1 MLNKDELSKLI
12 LNPASGKSFLEEER
26 IISAEMKG
34 ENFVVEYKRDGI
46 SSEQKREIENSIVEQ
61 LKDKISEDKIIVKTV
76 SNANSSESAKSG
88 PQPKSEPAQLKAG
101 HGPAVSQ
108 KKQVPGVKKVI
119 AVGSGK
125 GGVGKSTVSVNL
137 ALALSRQ
144 GLQVGLLDADV
155 YGPSIP
161 MLLGKR
167 EVKPR
172 ATENKKIIAEPAHGI
187 KFMSFGLFIKEED
200 PVIWRGPMLG
210 GVLNQFLFDV
220 DWGELDVLII
230 DLPPGTGDMQLSMVQ
245 ATQVDGAIIVTT
257 PQDVAVLDAQKG
269 LKMFEQV
276 KVPVLGVVENMASF
290 ICDNCDTPHDIFG
303 SMGGS
308 KMAEKLGVQI
318 LGSVP
323 IEKELRAGSDAGV
336 PYMSQQSLEG
346 RPVWNEF
353 TSIAAKLN
361 LNKSDDKP
369 KGFID
374 RILKR

>member
-1 MLNKDELSKLI
+1 MLNKDELAKVI
-12 LNPASGKSFLEEER
+12 HNPETGKSFFEENR
-26 IISAEMKG
+26 MLSAEMSQGK
-34 ENFVVEYKRDGI
+34 FVVEYKRDGI
-46 SSEQKREIENSIVEQ
+46 SNEQKREIENLIV
-61 LKDKISEDKIIVKTV
+61 DKIKDEIDESNIIVKTI
-76 SNANSSESAKSG
+76 SSHTATDSRQEKT
-88 PQPKSEPAQLKAG
+88 EPAQLKAG
-101 HGPAVSQ
+101 HGPAMAQ
-108 KKQVPGVKKVI
+108 KKQVAGVKKVI

-137 ALALSRQ
+137 AITLA
-144 GLQVGLLDADV
+144 GLGLKIGLLDADV

-167 EVKPR
+167 DVKPR
-172 ATENKKIIAEPAHGI
+172 ASEDKKIIAEDAHGI

-290 ICDNCDTPHDIFG
+290 ICDHCDTAHDIFG
-303 SMGGS
+303 SKGGS
-308 KMAEKLGVQI
+308 KMAEKLGVEI
-318 LGSVP
+318 LGSIP
-323 IEKELRAGSDAGV
+323 IEKELRSGSDQGV
-336 PYMSQQSLEG
+336 PYMSQNALEG
-346 RPVWNEF
+346 RPVWKEF
-353 TSIAAKLN
+353 ATIANKLN
-361 LNKSDDKP
+361 LGQNEIKQ